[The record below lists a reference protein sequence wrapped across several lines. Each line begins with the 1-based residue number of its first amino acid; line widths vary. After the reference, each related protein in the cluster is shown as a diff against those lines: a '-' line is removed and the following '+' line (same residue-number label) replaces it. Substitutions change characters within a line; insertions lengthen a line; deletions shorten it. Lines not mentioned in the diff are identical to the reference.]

1 MVKIVEQTQS
11 GTYYSSHRLNMD
23 YTPDIVNRFIRT
35 RLYFTSESHII
46 SFINLLKFG
55 KLSDDEEWAKSLGN
69 RQKISKITRK
79 KYYFHKYF

>member
-1 MVKIVEQTQS
+1 MDPTES

-23 YTPDIVNRFIRT
+23 YSPDTLNRFIRT

-55 KLSDDEEWAKSLGN
+55 ELSDDDEWKSSLGM
-69 RQKISKITRK
+69 RQQTLL
-79 KYYFHKYF
+79 